1 MNGSRTLRRLPA
13 LTLLKIVI
21 PLAMAL
27 FDAFVWKMA
36 WRDSRTHRRK
46 LLFFM
51 SSIVLGTA
59 ALVAVTSLGENL
71 QRAVSTQAKSLLGAD
86 LQFES
91 RQKFSPAV
99 ERLIDSLGEHSREV
113 SFSSMAYFVKSGGT
127 RFSQVRALQGNFP
140 YYGTLLT
147 EPDSA
152 ATAFRKDFQALV
164 DEALMIQFG
173 AAVGDTIKLGEAYF
187 TIAGALK
194 EVAGEAVV
202 TALVGPRIYI
212 PLETLPA
219 TKLIQYGSRATY
231 KAYFKFPPEKDLAAL
246 TMLLRPRL
254 EKEQVSLTTAEARQA
269 SLGRAVD
276 NLYRFL
282 NLAGFIALLL
292 GSIGIASAVN
302 VYVKQKL
309 GTMATLRCLGASVG
323 QTFFIYLLQAA
334 AMGLIGSSIGAVLG
348 LGAQLLLPSVLG
360 DFLPVKLEFA
370 FSLNAVLQGLS
381 IGLGLSLAFA
391 LLPLFSIRK
400 VSPLLVLRA
409 AFEDATMS
417 KDPLRWLVYLFIAG
431 CVLLFSI
438 SQTASLRAGW
448 LTGVFF
454 ALSIGAS
461 FALLAL
467 VAQSLMRATRAF
479 FPSSWSY
486 VWRQGLANLYR
497 PNNQTLTLIVAL
509 GLGTFLISTVYLSQI
524 TLLGEVSLVGAGG
537 KQPNMVMFD
546 IQSDQKEGVERIVRS
561 FEMPVL
567 QTIPVVTMRLHSLNG
582 RELQRDTTISENSFL
597 RAEFRATYRD
607 SLLDTEQLLAGR
619 FTGKARS
626 PNDSVLISVSDFFA
640 QSQGLKLGDE
650 LVFDV
655 QGVLV
660 KTYIGSVRRV
670 DFRRVQPAF
679 TLLFPDGVLN
689 DAPQFYALVTR
700 TPSTEISAKV
710 QQAVV
715 QSFAN
720 VSIID
725 LALILSTVDAI
736 LDKISLVIRFMS
748 LFSIATGLT
757 VLVGAVLTSRYQR
770 MKESV
775 LLRTLGAS
783 QKQVTQIMIV
793 EYVFLGSF
801 AAISGFGLALLGSWA
816 LAYFVFE
823 TVFLP
828 SLIPLAIG
836 YVVVVGLTV
845 LIGVLISR
853 DVVTKPP
860 LEILRLEAP

>member
-1 MNGSRTLRRLPA
+1 M
-13 LTLLKIVI
+13 
-21 PLAMAL
+21 L
-27 FDAFVWKMA
+27 FDSFIWKMA

-59 ALVAVTSLGENL
+59 ALVAITSLGENL
-71 QRAVSTQAKSLLGAD
+71 QRAVSEQAKSLLGAD

-91 RQKFSPAV
+91 RQKFSPTI

-113 SFSSMAYFVKSGGT
+113 SFSSMAYFIKSGGT
-127 RFSQVRALQGNFP
+127 RFSQIRALQGNFP
-140 YYGTLLT
+140 YYGALTT
-147 EPDSA
+147 EPEDA
-152 ATAFRKDFQALV
+152 ATSFRKGFQALV
-164 DEALMIQFG
+164 DETLMIQFG
-173 AAVGDTIKLGEAYF
+173 AEVGDTIKLGEAYF
-187 TIAGALK
+187 RIAGILK

-212 PLETLPA
+212 PFETLPD

-231 KAYFKFPPEKDLAAL
+231 KAYFKFPPEKDLVAL
-246 TMLLRPRL
+246 TTLLRPTL
-254 EKEQVSLTTAEARQA
+254 EKEQVSFTTAEARQA
-269 SLGRAVD
+269 SLGRSID

-282 NLAGFIALLL
+282 NLVGFIALLL
-292 GSIGIASAVN
+292 GGVGVASAIN

-309 GTMATLRCLGASVG
+309 STMAVLRCLGVLAG
-323 QTFFIYLLQAA
+323 QTFFIYLIQAA
-334 AMGLIGSSIGAVLG
+334 AMGLMGSLLGAVLG
-348 LGAQLLLPSVLG
+348 FGVQFLLPSLLG
-360 DFLPVKLEFA
+360 DFLPIKL
-370 FSLNAVLQGLS
+370 SLSLSPKAMLQGLG

-391 LLPLFSIRK
+391 LLPLLSIRK

-409 AFEDATMS
+409 AFEDSAIP
-417 KDPLRWLVYLFIAG
+417 KDALRWLVYALIAG
-431 CVLLFSI
+431 CILLFSI
-438 SQTASLRAGW
+438 SQTASLRTGW

-454 ALSIGAS
+454 ALSIGA
-461 FALLAL
+461 ALGLLAL
-467 VAQSLMRATRAF
+467 VAQLLMSLARAF
-479 FPSSWSY
+479 FPASWSY

-497 PNNQTLTLIVAL
+497 PNNQTLVLIVSL

-524 TLLGEVSLVGAGG
+524 TLLGEVSFVGQGNQ
-537 KQPNMVMFD
+537 QPNMVMFD
-546 IQSDQKEGVERIVRS
+546 IQSDQKHDVENLVRT
-561 FEMPVL
+561 FGMPVL
-567 QTIPVVTMRLHSLNG
+567 QTIPVVTMRLHALNG
-582 RELQRDTTISENSFL
+582 KILQQDTTISENSFL

-607 SLLDTEQLLAGR
+607 SLLETEQLVAGR
-619 FTGKARS
+619 FIGKVNPER
-626 PNDSVLISVSDFFA
+626 DCVLISVSDFFA
-640 QSQGLKLGDE
+640 QSQGLKIGDE

-660 KTYIGSVRRV
+660 KTYIGSIRRV

-700 TPSTEISAKV
+700 TPSADVSAKV

-715 QSFAN
+715 QAFAN

-725 LALILSTVDAI
+725 LALIIRTLDTI

-748 LFSIATGLT
+748 LFSIFTGLS
-757 VLVGAVLTSRYQR
+757 VLAGAVLTSRYQR

-783 QKQVTQIMIV
+783 KKQVTQIMVV

-801 AAISGFGLALLGSWA
+801 AAISGFALALLGSWA

-823 TVFLP
+823 AVFLP
-828 SLIPLAIG
+828 SLLPLAIG
-836 YVVVVGLTV
+836 FFVVVGLTV
-845 LIGVLISR
+845 LIGILISR
-853 DVVTKPP
+853 DVVSKPP
-860 LEILRLEAP
+860 LEVLRLEAS

>member
-1 MNGSRTLRRLPA
+1 M
-13 LTLLKIVI
+13 
-21 PLAMAL
+21 L
-27 FDAFVWKMA
+27 FDSFVWKMA

-59 ALVAVTSLGENL
+59 ALVAITSLGENL
-71 QRAVSTQAKSLLGAD
+71 QRAVSEQAKSLLGAD

-91 RQKFSPAV
+91 RQKFSPTI

-113 SFSSMAYFVKSGGT
+113 SFSSMAYFIKSGGT
-127 RFSQVRALQGNFP
+127 RFSQIRALQGNFP
-140 YYGTLLT
+140 YYGTLTT
-147 EPDSA
+147 EPEDA
-152 ATAFRKDFQALV
+152 ATSFRKGFQALV
-164 DEALMIQFG
+164 DETLMIQFG
-173 AAVGDTIKLGEAYF
+173 AEVGDTIKLGEAYF
-187 TIAGALK
+187 RIAGILK

-212 PLETLPA
+212 PLETLPD
-219 TKLIQYGSRATY
+219 TKLIQYGSRVTY
-231 KAYFKFPPEKDLAAL
+231 KAYFKFPPEKDLVAL
-246 TMLLRPRL
+246 TTLLRPIL

-269 SLGRAVD
+269 SLGRSID

-282 NLAGFIALLL
+282 NLVGFISLLL
-292 GSIGIASAVN
+292 GGVGVASAIN

-309 GTMATLRCLGASVG
+309 STMAVLRCLGASAG
-323 QTFFIYLLQAA
+323 QTFFIYLIQAA
-334 AMGLIGSSIGAVLG
+334 AMGLVGSVLG
-348 LGAQLLLPSVLG
+348 AALGFGVQFLLPSLLG
-360 DFLPVKLEFA
+360 DFLPIKL
-370 FSLNAVLQGLS
+370 SLSLSPKAMLQGLG

-391 LLPLFSIRK
+391 LLPLLRIRK

-409 AFEDATMS
+409 AFEDSAIP
-417 KDPLRWLVYLFIAG
+417 KDALRWLVYALIAG
-431 CVLLFSI
+431 CILLFSI
-438 SQTASLRAGW
+438 SQTASLRTGW

-454 ALSIGAS
+454 ALSIGA
-461 FALLAL
+461 ALGLLAL
-467 VAQSLMRATRAF
+467 VAQLLMRLARAF
-479 FPSSWSY
+479 FPASWSY

-497 PNNQTLTLIVAL
+497 PNNQTLVLIVSL

-524 TLLGEVSLVGAGG
+524 TLLGEVALLGRGNQ
-537 KQPNMVMFD
+537 QPNMVMFD
-546 IQSDQKEGVERIVRS
+546 IQSDQKHDVENLVRA
-561 FEMPVL
+561 FGMPVL
-567 QTIPVVTMRLHSLNG
+567 QTIPVVTMRLHALNG
-582 RELQRDTTISENSFL
+582 KILQQDTTISENSFL

-607 SLLDTEQLLAGR
+607 SLLETEQLVAGR
-619 FTGKARS
+619 FIGKVN
-626 PNDSVLISVSDFFA
+626 PEQDSVLISVSDFFA
-640 QSQGLKLGDE
+640 QSQGLKIGDE

-660 KTYIGSVRRV
+660 KTYIGSIRRV

-700 TPSTEISAKV
+700 TPSAEVSAKV

-715 QSFAN
+715 QAFAN

-725 LALILSTVDAI
+725 LALIIRTLDTI

-748 LFSIATGLT
+748 LFSIFTGLS
-757 VLVGAVLTSRYQR
+757 VLAGAVLTSRYQR

-783 QKQVTQIMIV
+783 KKQVTQIMVV

-801 AAISGFGLALLGSWA
+801 AAISGFALALLGSWA

-828 SLIPLAIG
+828 SLLPLGLGFFVI
-836 YVVVVGLTV
+836 VGLTV
-845 LIGVLISR
+845 LIGILISR
-853 DVVTKPP
+853 DVVNKPP
-860 LEILRLEAP
+860 LEVLRLEAS

>member
-1 MNGSRTLRRLPA
+1 MPPKTFNAIAT
-13 LTLLKIVI
+13 
-21 PLAMAL
+21 ML

-59 ALVAVTSLGENL
+59 ALVAITALGENL
-71 QRAVSTQAKSLLGAD
+71 QRAVAQQAKSLLGAD

-91 RQKFSPAV
+91 RQKFSPALKQ
-99 ERLIDSLGEHSREV
+99 LIDSLGEHSLEV
-113 SFSSMAYFVKSGGT
+113 SFSSMAYFTKSGNT
-127 RFSQVRALQGNFP
+127 RFSQVRALQGRFP
-140 YYGTLLT
+140 YYGALITD
-147 EPDSA
+147 PDSA
-152 ATAFRKDFQALV
+152 ASSFRKGFQALV

-173 AAVGDTIKLGEAYF
+173 AEVGDTLKLGEAYC

-212 PLETLPA
+212 PLETLA
-219 TKLIQYGSRATY
+219 DTKLIQYGSRATY
-231 KAYFKFPPEKDLAAL
+231 KAYFKFPPEKDLTAL
-246 TMLLRPRL
+246 TTLLRPQL
-254 EKEQVSLTTAEARQA
+254 EKEQVSLITAESRQA
-269 SLGRAVD
+269 ALGRSVE

-282 NLAGFIALLL
+282 NLVGFIALLL
-292 GSIGIASAVN
+292 GGIGVASAVN

-309 GTMATLRCLGASVG
+309 STIAVMRCLGASTA
-323 QTFFIYLLQAA
+323 QTFFIYLIQAA
-334 AMGLIGSSIGAVLG
+334 VMGLIGSS
-348 LGAQLLLPSVLG
+348 LGAFLGIGVQLLLPSILG
-360 DFLPVKLEFA
+360 DFLPVKIEFA
-370 FSLNAVLQGLS
+370 FSPKAVLQGLG
-381 IGLGLSLAFA
+381 IGLGMSLAFA
-391 LLPLFSIRK
+391 LLPLLRIRK
-400 VSPLLVLRA
+400 ISPLLVLRA
-409 AFEDATMS
+409 AFEETAVPKDA
-417 KDPLRWLVYLFIAG
+417 LRWLVYLFIAG
-431 CVLLFSI
+431 CILLFSI
-438 SQTASLRAGW
+438 SQTVSLRTGW
-448 LTGVFF
+448 ITGVFF
-454 ALSIGAS
+454 ALSIGVS
-461 FALLAL
+461 FGLLAL
-467 VAQSLMRATRAF
+467 VAHLLMRTARAF

-497 PNNQTLTLIVAL
+497 PNNQTLVLIVSL
-509 GLGTFLISTVYLSQI
+509 GLGTFLISTIYFSQI
-524 TLLGEVSLVGAGG
+524 TLLGEVSLVSTGR

-546 IQSDQKEGVERIVRS
+546 IQPDQREGVEKLVQS

-567 QTIPVVTMRLHSLNG
+567 QTIPVVTMRLHALNG
-582 RELQRDTTISENSFL
+582 KELQRDTTISENSFL

-607 SLLDTEQLLAGR
+607 SLLETEQLIAGR
-619 FTGKARS
+619 FLGEVHS
-626 PNDSVLISVSDFFA
+626 PDDSVLISVSDFFA

-655 QGVLV
+655 QGVLI
-660 KTYIGSVRRV
+660 KTYIGSIRRV

-689 DAPQFYALVTR
+689 DAPQFYALVTH
-700 TPSTEISAKV
+700 TPSTAVSGKV

-725 LALILSTVDAI
+725 LELIINTLDKI

-748 LFSIATGLT
+748 LFSIVTGLT

-783 QKQVTQIMIV
+783 QKQVTQIMVV

-801 AAISGFGLALLGSWA
+801 AVLSGFGLALLGSWA

-828 SLIPLAIG
+828 SIFPLVVG
-836 YVVVVGLTV
+836 YFVVVGLTV

-860 LEILRLEAP
+860 LEILRLEAQ